1 MISAIAGSGEPSNRH
16 QPVAVLLQVSPLI
29 SMIAALLPAVT
40 MSRPA
45 VGRMLKCCYEVI
57 VSKVIDTDIVTQ
69 SFDLR
74 QGFFST
80 STKDKI
86 KLKFELIFPRASYCS
101 GMGRPAR
108 LERGLAQGA
117 ARTAADAKLA
127 LGPPDSACSYCLAWH
142 SIRTPSGVHDAHAP
156 LSPGASRGTQGG
168 CALASRDHNH
178 LLAAGALRHF
188 GWIV

>member
-29 SMIAALLPAVT
+29 SVIAALLPAVT

-80 STKDKI
+80 STKDKV
-86 KLKFELIFPRASYCS
+86 KLKFELIFSRASYCS
-101 GMGRPAR
+101 GMGRPAH

-127 LGPPDSACSYCLAWH
+127 LGPPTQPVPIALPGIPFGPRRVCTTRMRHYRRGHPGHPGGLR
-142 SIRTPSGVHDAHAP
+142 IGKSGP
-156 LSPGASRGTQGG
+156 
-168 CALASRDHNH
+168 
-178 LLAAGALRHF
+178 
-188 GWIV
+188 